1 MNSIANAK
9 RASICLAFVTILV
22 TMTGCS
28 FMNNLLMTKRQ
39 RQKRNKARLKAQI
52 DQYVAEKNTA
62 KLKQFCEDKKV
73 SYFMRKKTCGKLV
86 LIQTEQLEASSC
98 SQITERFTEIK
109 KYSQRRAVWDSTR
122 RLYYKGGVKIA
133 KCGQWDFV
141 FRSLLHWGNRNRMGV
156 TLLNKI
162 NEAGM
167 NAEQQLIS
175 WMKKQTRP
183 FDFKNGGYAAYNAVQ
198 YFKKKEKFSHCRLFH
213 TLTQRATEK
222 IKGKLIYY
230 FYLARCKNA
239 ERMMT
244 ARLSSDVPGHR
255 RQACDVL
262 GRIGTPRV
270 LRKLRILSY
279 SDPAFTI
286 KRRKYVAYRVYH
298 VRTACRA
305 AMGKIQLRAQ

>member
-1 MNSIANAK
+1 
-9 RASICLAFVTILV
+9 
-22 TMTGCS
+22 
-28 FMNNLLMTKRQ
+28 
-39 RQKRNKARLKAQI
+39 
-52 DQYVAEKNTA
+52 
-62 KLKQFCEDKKV
+62 
-73 SYFMRKKTCGKLV
+73 
-86 LIQTEQLEASSC
+86 
-98 SQITERFTEIK
+98 
-109 KYSQRRAVWDSTR
+109 
-122 RLYYKGGVKIA
+122 
-133 KCGQWDFV
+133 
-141 FRSLLHWGNRNRMGV
+141 MGV

-162 NEAGM
+162 NESGM
-167 NAEQQLIS
+167 NAEQQLNS

-183 FDFKNGGYAAYNAVQ
+183 F